1 MEVSIIASS
10 IVEPSYA
17 IFNVVEEVGVGL
29 FAFKRMVEK
38 LRYKEG
44 DRQLAGHQP
53 GSAEAGHREK
63 YRGLLD
69 LLQLGVLTYVN
80 LYVEQGQWLE

>member
-44 DRQLAGHQP
+44 DRQLV
-53 GSAEAGHREK
+53 
-63 YRGLLD
+63 LLER
-69 LLQLGVLTYVN
+69 Y
-80 LYVEQGQWLE
+80 